1 MTSESDTYTEN
12 THYSHAKVSTP
23 ALILIG
29 WLAVCAVVFAYIFTG
44 EKGTGTMDTMT
55 NTETSVSRGGSTLNL
70 IDAAG
75 MQCNVVGVS
84 INGGMTTYLPYWWS
98 QDQSL
103 TAEEKMLISSDYVT
117 HIIEEA
123 NKDTDVQAIIL
134 EVDSG
139 GGSPVAGEEIAN
151 AVKASTKP
159 VVGLIRSIGAS
170 AAYWAVSPAKPIFAS
185 KNSDVGGIGV
195 TASYSQELDDKKK
208 FIQLSVGKYKDSG
221 NPEKALTEEEKML
234 IMRDVRIIHEN
245 FIKEI
250 AANRNLSE
258 EKVRDLADGSTILGE
273 AAKNAG
279 LIDEIGSLHTVEA
292 YLKLQLG
299 SEPVVCWF

>member
-1 MTSESDTYTEN
+1 MYPTNLSTS
-12 THYSHAKVSTP
+12 SHARVSTP
-23 ALILIG
+23 MLILIG
-29 WLAVCAVVFAYIFTG
+29 WLAVCAVIFAYIFIG
-44 EKGTGTMDTMT
+44 DKGDNTVDTMT
-55 NTETSVSRGGSTLNL
+55 GAGSGEITVSKGGSTLNL

-75 MQCNVVGVS
+75 EQCNVVGVS

-103 TAEEKMLISSDYVT
+103 TAEEKMLVSSDYVT
-117 HIIEEA
+117 HILEEA

-151 AVKASTKP
+151 AVKTSTKP
-159 VVGLIRSIGAS
+159 VVGLIRSMGAS
-170 AAYWAVSPAKPIFAS
+170 AAYWAISPAKPIFAS

-195 TASYSQELDDKKK
+195 TASYSEQLDDKKK

-221 NPEKALTEEEKML
+221 NPEKSLTDEERAL

-258 EKVRDLADGSTILGE
+258 QAVRDLADGSTILGE
-273 AAKNAG
+273 AAKKAG
-279 LIDEIGSLHTVEA
+279 LIDEIGSLRTVEG
-292 YLKLQLG
+292 YFKLMFG
-299 SEPVVCWF
+299 SEPVICWF